1 MKSRIRQESCGSG
14 IPRCAVLALVLV
26 AGMAVPA
33 GSELQAEVWFRGPER
48 PAVDL
53 QARLLDLEGRPAN
66 LTDFQERVLVVN
78 FWATWCGPC
87 LAEMPSL
94 ERLQGHLGGRGLRVV
109 AVTDEPIEIV
119 SAFLRESPYSFTI
132 LVNPDRTLARRL
144 RIWSIPWTLV
154 LDSRRRLVH
163 FHQGA
168 RLWDTPDMIDNL
180 TALLKE

>member
-1 MKSRIRQESCGSG
+1 MKPRFRQQGSG
-14 IPRCAVLALVLV
+14 SSASPWAVVALLLAVGFMV
-26 AGMAVPA
+26 ST
-33 GSELQAEVWFRGPER
+33 GSELQAEVWIRGPER

-66 LTDFQERVLVVN
+66 LSDFQERVLVVN

-94 ERLQGHLGGRGLRVV
+94 ERLQGHLGGRGLRVI

-119 SAFLRESPYSFTI
+119 SDFLGDSPYSFTI

>member
-1 MKSRIRQESCGSG
+1 
-14 IPRCAVLALVLV
+14 
-26 AGMAVPA
+26 
-33 GSELQAEVWFRGPER
+33 
-48 PAVDL
+48 
-53 QARLLDLEGRPAN
+53 
-66 LTDFQERVLVVN
+66 
-78 FWATWCGPC
+78 
-87 LAEMPSL
+87 
-94 ERLQGHLGGRGLRVV
+94 VV

>member
-1 MKSRIRQESCGSG
+1 M
-14 IPRCAVLALVLV
+14 ALALVAGEV
-26 AGMAVPA
+26 AATWP
-33 GSELQAEVWFRGPER
+33 ELRAQVWLEAAAR

-53 QARLLDLEGRPAN
+53 QAPLVDLDGRRVS
-66 LTDFQERVLVVN
+66 LGDFRDRVLVIN

-94 ERLQGHLGGRGLRVV
+94 QRLQEQLGRSGLQVV
-109 AVTDEPIEIV
+109 AVTDEPREVIA
-119 SAFLRESPYSFTI
+119 AFLRESPYALTI
-132 LVNPDRTLARRL
+132 LIDPDRTLARRL

-168 RLWDTPDMIDNL
+168 RLWDTPEMIENL
-180 TALLKE
+180 TALLNE